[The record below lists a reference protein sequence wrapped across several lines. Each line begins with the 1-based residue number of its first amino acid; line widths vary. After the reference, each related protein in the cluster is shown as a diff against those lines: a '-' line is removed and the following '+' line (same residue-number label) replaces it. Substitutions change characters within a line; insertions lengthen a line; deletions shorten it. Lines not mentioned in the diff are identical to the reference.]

1 MKLVYKKL
9 GLIGLNT
16 KEPLQTATT
25 FIIYNKSTDSRLQII
40 LCKLEIFCFPF
51 IKRLLVISCT
61 FIIISTLSFSLSLFL
76 SCMLCL
82 MNEVKREEYYGII
95 KKSLRIS
102 LINKVHLARFSSG
115 TDIHNTSINIA
126 AR

>member
-16 KEPLQTATT
+16 KELLQAATT

-61 FIIISTLSFSLSLFL
+61 FIIISTLSFSLSLSLLYALFDEW
-76 SCMLCL
+76 S
-82 MNEVKREEYYGII
+82 EEGRV
-95 KKSLRIS
+95 LWD
-102 LINKVHLARFSSG
+102 NQ
-115 TDIHNTSINIA
+115 
-126 AR
+126 